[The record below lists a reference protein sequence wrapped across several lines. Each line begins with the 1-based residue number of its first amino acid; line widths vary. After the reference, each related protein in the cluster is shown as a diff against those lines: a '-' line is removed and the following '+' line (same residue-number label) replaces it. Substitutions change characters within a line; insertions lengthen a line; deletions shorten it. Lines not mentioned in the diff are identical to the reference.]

1 MEEIFQCYHYNKRID
16 RIDKKIQCVCEKNKN
31 IIIGTQDYKISK
43 ETSNFELVKEMES
56 AVALKIKAKDLLSLE
71 RDVERLEDLHKDI

>member
-16 RIDKKIQCVCEKNKN
+16 RIDKKLLKVFEQNKN
-31 IIIGTQDYKISK
+31 IMIGCQDYNINKGSH
-43 ETSNFELVKEMES
+43 NYELVKEMEKS
-56 AVALKIKAKDLLSLE
+56 IALKLKAKDLLSLE

>member
-16 RIDKKIQCVCEKNKN
+16 RIDKKILRVCEQNKS
-31 IIIGTQDYKISK
+31 IMIGTQDYNINIGSHNY
-43 ETSNFELVKEMES
+43 EFVKEMEK
-56 AVALKIKAKDLLSLE
+56 AVALKLKAKDILSLE